1 MKIDATYADAEMRY
15 LVDVDIIHDGCRK
28 VTDYIIKVCEAFGLC
43 KLHITLEIVRQVYL
57 RFISQSKK
65 RGKIVRGTMVVMLK
79 FLHKNIRILFTLFA
93 KDYKYYDSL
102 FFYEKRTMT
111 TIIKMY
117 HQQKEML
124 RLKLYTC
131 EDRILSIF
139 QPHVRAIV
147 HGKAKNDFG
156 DKIGVSIVEGYTFI
170 NHRSWDAYNENQ
182 DLVLQIQLFKERF
195 GCLLATLLADKI
207 YLNKIN

>member
-43 KLHITLEIVRQVYL
+43 KLHINFKKVRQVYL

-102 FFYEKRTMT
+102 FFT
-111 TIIKMY
+111 
-117 HQQKEML
+117 
-124 RLKLYTC
+124 
-131 EDRILSIF
+131 
-139 QPHVRAIV
+139 
-147 HGKAKNDFG
+147 
-156 DKIGVSIVEGYTFI
+156 
-170 NHRSWDAYNENQ
+170 RSAQ
-182 DLVLQIQLFKERF
+182 
-195 GCLLATLLADKI
+195 
-207 YLNKIN
+207 

>member
-1 MKIDATYADAEMRY
+1 MTAY
-15 LVDVDIIHDGCRK
+15 
-28 VTDYIIKVCEAFGLC
+28 
-43 KLHITLEIVRQVYL
+43 
-57 RFISQSKK
+57 
-65 RGKIVRGTMVVMLK
+65 
-79 FLHKNIRILFTLFA
+79 
-93 KDYKYYDSL
+93 

>member
-1 MKIDATYADAEMRY
+1 MQASYQLQKSPSSLSSVHQPIQETGQDSAWNHGGDA
-15 LVDVDIIHDGCRK
+15 
-28 VTDYIIKVCEAFGLC
+28 
-43 KLHITLEIVRQVYL
+43 QVL
-57 RFISQSKK
+57 TQKHPHS
-65 RGKIVRGTMVVMLK
+65 
-79 FLHKNIRILFTLFA
+79 FTLFA

-102 FFYEKRTMT
+102 FFHEKRTMT

>member
-43 KLHITLEIVRQVYL
+43 KLHINFKKVRQVYL

-65 RGKIVRGTMVVMLK
+65 RGKIVRGTMVV
-79 FLHKNIRILFTLFA
+79 
-93 KDYKYYDSL
+93 
-102 FFYEKRTMT
+102 
-111 TIIKMY
+111 
-117 HQQKEML
+117 
-124 RLKLYTC
+124 KLYTC